1 MKSLFINY
9 KQSSIHYLRIGSG
22 KELLFAFH
30 GYGEN
35 AGSFLL
41 LEELIGK
48 DYTIVAIDFPFH
60 GQTNWNEDLLFTV
73 EDLINIINLIT
84 QLPNQ
89 SFHLLGFS
97 MGGRVAFQ
105 VLQSLPDKIKKIILI
120 APDGLH
126 NNIWHSISTQTKLG
140 NLIFAYAMK
149 YPGLIFGLMKIGVK
163 LNLFNKSIFNFVD
176 YYLDDADS
184 RLTLYKRWTTMRKFN
199 PDKSLLKLVI
209 AQKKIS
215 IKMLFGKFDNVII
228 TKRGEQFKKGIE
240 QFVEVKEINAGHQ
253 LLKEKY
259 ATEIAALFRS

>member
-89 SFHLLGFS
+89 SFHLMGFS

-105 VLQSLPDKIKKIILI
+105 VLQSFPDKIKKIILI

-163 LNLFNKSIFNFVD
+163 LNLFNKSIFNFVH